1 MSTRSGQ
8 GDRPRGRG
16 TGGDERRASA
26 ADRAPTPIRVA
37 GALTAAEG
45 VAALVVAVILVVRG
59 LTDDRHDAFN
69 GLGTALWLAI
79 IFGGVL
85 AGGLA
90 LIFGRRW
97 GRAISVVAQILL
109 LPVAYYLF
117 TSHQAVFAVPLAI
130 LALVTLGFLF
140 APPSLRWLA
149 GDLELDGV
157 DPDGVDRGGN
167 ASGRDTKGQG
177 AKGQGT
183 KGQCAKGQGQGPK
196 GPGSKRNK
204 RRDAR

>member
-149 GDLELDGV
+149 GDLELEEPGPAPAAGDDG
-157 DPDGVDRGGN
+157 PRG
-167 ASGRDTKGQG
+167 RRP
-177 AKGQGT
+177 GT
-183 KGQCAKGQGQGPK
+183 QGPGKGSGSK
-196 GPGSKRNK
+196 GPGSKDPGTK
-204 RRDAR
+204 R